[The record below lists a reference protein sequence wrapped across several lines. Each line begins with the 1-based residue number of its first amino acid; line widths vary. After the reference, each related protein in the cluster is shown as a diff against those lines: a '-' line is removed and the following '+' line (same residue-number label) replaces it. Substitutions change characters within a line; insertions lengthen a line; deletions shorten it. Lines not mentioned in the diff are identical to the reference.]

1 MSQKRSSLK
10 PLQGANRSLR
20 RRLNLKGEFALALL
34 PTVTVLGV
42 LGLVEALSSSASCSH
57 HSHPARS

>member
-42 LGLVEALSSSASCSH
+42 LGLVEALSSSASC
-57 HSHPARS
+57 